1 MQTWRLEPV
10 REEDF
15 EAMLS
20 LRMAALQPSLERLGR
35 FDPARG
41 RARLREGFEPIWMHH
56 LVKSSGQGEERI
68 GFFTLKPQDGVLHL
82 SHLYLSPGHQGQ
94 GAGAWVMA
102 QIKAQ
107 ARAQGLAITL
117 SALKLSDANRF
128 YRRHGFQQV
137 AEHEFDLDY
146 RWEPDTEADINAVR
160 PGA

>member
-20 LRMAALQPSLERLGR
+20 LRMAALKPSLERLGR
-35 FDPARG
+35 YDPERG
-41 RARLREGFEPIWMHH
+41 RARLREGFEPLWMWH
-56 LVKSSGQGEERI
+56 LVQGEERI
-68 GFFTLKPQDGVLHL
+68 GFFTLKPQDGDLHL
-82 SHLYLSPGHQGQ
+82 SHLYLRPGHQGQ

-102 QIKAQ
+102 KIKSQ

-128 YRRHGFQQV
+128 YRRHGFKLV
-137 AEHEFDLDY
+137 AEHEFDLAY
-146 RWEPDTEADINAVR
+146 RWEP
-160 PGA
+160 GA

>member
-20 LRMAALQPSLERLGR
+20 LRMAALRPSLERLGR
-35 FDPARG
+35 YDPARG
-41 RARLREGFEPIWMHH
+41 RARLREGFEPLWMRHQ
-56 LVKSSGQGEERI
+56 VKKSVQGEERV
-68 GFFTLKPQDGVLHL
+68 GFFTLKPQDGGLHL
-82 SHLYLSPGHQGQ
+82 SHLYLKPGCQGQ
-94 GAGAWVMA
+94 GAGAWVMEE
-102 QIKAQ
+102 IKSQ

-128 YRRHGFQQV
+128 YLRHGFKQV

-146 RWEPDTEADINAVR
+146 RWEP
-160 PGA
+160 GA